1 MLWPIMEGGGV
12 EVCAIWPHEG
22 MYLRVEPYTAEEFFI
37 SQWPVERTSE
47 HWLKIDFPHGAISKR
62 DAKPIGA
69 NNREMSDAME
79 GMHNG
84 GTHCSGLIGKGS
96 SPP

>member
-1 MLWPIMEGGGV
+1 
-12 EVCAIWPHEG
+12 
-22 MYLRVEPYTAEEFFI
+22 
-37 SQWPVERTSE
+37 
-47 HWLKIDFPHGAISKR
+47 
-62 DAKPIGA
+62 
-69 NNREMSDAME
+69 MSDAME